1 MPSSVIRSYQYD
13 AASRQLSIVFRSGRR
28 YVYRDVPAEIHD
40 AMKTAFAK
48 GEFFNRYV
56 RGRYAFA
63 RMHHSRASV
72 RIKRAPSDGSRGCA
86 PRY

>member
-1 MPSSVIRSYQYD
+1 MPSTVIRSYQYN

-28 YVYRDVPAEIHD
+28 YMYRDVPAEIHD

-63 RMHHSRASV
+63 RMHSQPDVTGTDQTGAIR
-72 RIKRAPSDGSRGCA
+72 RE
-86 PRY
+86 